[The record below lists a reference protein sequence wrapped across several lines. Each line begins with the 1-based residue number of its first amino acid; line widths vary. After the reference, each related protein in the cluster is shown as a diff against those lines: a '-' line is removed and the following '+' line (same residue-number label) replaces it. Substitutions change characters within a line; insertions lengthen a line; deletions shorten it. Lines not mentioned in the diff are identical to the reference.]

1 MPRLGIIDK
10 PAKVVTVDE
19 LKKIFPKKKESIT
32 EELVD
37 IINDA
42 NNNPFFSGDEF
53 ISTVI
58 TYKDVLEKNKA
69 SIKDY
74 LTAIRFC
81 AYLESE
87 DFNLTE
93 AFIKSHSHT
102 EFVQKNMNSPTTS
115 SEYRQLTNAASRYR
129 KRPIVVQIL
138 TQSQLGLHLMFQGE
152 GYRAINV
159 LSDIMVNGRSEM
171 ARVAAAKEILAN
183 VKAPETTKIE
193 LDIGLRNEN
202 AMESLNAQL
211 AQFAMESYNQLKNGQ
226 TDLKQLG
233 SMKIEEEVIDAEVDD
248 K

>member
-10 PAKVVTVDE
+10 PAKVVTVEE

-115 SEYRQLTNAASRYR
+115 SEYKQLTNAASRYR

-152 GYRAINV
+152 LYRAINV

-211 AQFAMESYNQLKNGQ
+211 AQFAMESYNQLKSGQ

-233 SMKIEEEVIDAEVDD
+233 AMKAEEEVIDVDTE
-248 K
+248 